1 MLKHLVLLKH
11 LIMKE
16 FHQIGRDRRMKAII
30 FVGPLFQLVIFGYAA
45 NLDVVEV
52 AMVVCD
58 QDQTPESRELIERF
72 QGSPLFQPISFVQT
86 TRDIDPLMT
95 RGDVGIGVVI
105 PPGFGYDIRKG
116 EPAKVQVFIEGTN
129 SIKASQGMNGSTLI
143 TANYGLENLEARL
156 SAAGYRLPGLPEL
169 VPRVWYNPDLKS
181 RNYMVPAILGLVLM
195 LMTMMLTSMATVR
208 EKEAGTMEQLIV
220 TPLRPVHLILG
231 KLLPFVMIG
240 FVQVSIVVAV
250 AVFWFH
256 VPFRGSIGV
265 LYFVSLPFLM
275 NTLGIGLL
283 ISTLSS
289 TQQQAMMM
297 SMFMFMMPMIY
308 FSGFVFPIESMP
320 GWVQPVCY
328 LIPLKYFLSIV
339 RGIFLRGV
347 GLEVLWPD
355 ALSLAFLGLTALS
368 LAVFRFRKTID

>member
-1 MLKHLVLLKH
+1 MLKHLILLWH

-16 FHQIGRDRRMKAII
+16 FHQIGRDRRMKLII
-30 FVGPLFQLVIFGYAA
+30 FIGPVFQPVVFGYAA
-45 NLDVVEV
+45 HLDVVEV
-52 AMVVCD
+52 ATVVCNLD
-58 QDQTPESRELIERF
+58 HSPESLELIKRF
-72 QGSPLFQPISFVQT
+72 DGSPLFQPIRYVET
-86 TRDIDPLMT
+86 TREIDPLMT
-95 RGDVGIGVVI
+95 RGDVGIALVI
-105 PPGFGYDIRKG
+105 PRGFGEHIRRG
-116 EPAKVQVFIEGTN
+116 EATRIQVLIEGTN
-129 SIKASQGMNGSTLI
+129 SVKASQGMNGSTLI
-143 TANYGLENLEARL
+143 TANYGLEQLQARL
-156 SAAGYRLPGLPEL
+156 QAAGIHMGGLPEL

-220 TPLRPVHLILG
+220 TPLQPVHLILG

-240 FVQVSIVVAV
+240 LVQISIVVGA

-256 VPFRGSIGV
+256 VPFRGDLSV
-265 LYFVSLPFLM
+265 LYIVSLPFLM
-275 NTLGIGLL
+275 NTLGFGLM

-320 GWVQPVCY
+320 RWVQPITY
-328 LIPLKYFLSIV
+328 LIPLRYFLSIV

-347 GLEVLWPD
+347 GLDVLWPD
-355 ALSLAFLGLTALS
+355 AAALALLGTIALT
-368 LAVFRFRKTID
+368 LAVTRFQKTLD

>member
-1 MLKHLVLLKH
+1 MLLKH

-16 FHQIGRDRRMKAII
+16 FHQIGRDRRMKSII
-30 FVGPLFQLVIFGYAA
+30 FVGPLFQLVVFGYAA

-86 TRDIDPLMT
+86 TREINPMMT
-95 RGDVGIGVVI
+95 RGDVGIGLVI
-105 PPGFGYDIRKG
+105 PRGFGADIRKG
-116 EPAKVQVFIEGTN
+116 QASTVQVLIEGTN
-129 SIKASQGMNGSTLI
+129 SVKASQGLNGSTLI
-143 TANYGLENLEARL
+143 TANYGLEQLEARL
-156 SAAGYRLPGLPEL
+156 AAAGYQLPGLPEL

-181 RNYMVPAILGLVLM
+181 RNYMVPAIVGLILM

-220 TPLRPVHLILG
+220 TPLRPVDLILG

-250 AVFWFH
+250 AVFWFK
-256 VPFRGSIGV
+256 VPFRGDLGV
-265 LYFVSLPFLM
+265 LYFVALPFLM

-320 GWVQPVCY
+320 KWVQPITY
-328 LIPLKYFLSIV
+328 LIPLRYFLSIV

-355 ALSLAFLGLTALS
+355 ALALASLGLVALS
-368 LAVFRFRKTID
+368 LAVARFRKTID